1 MIRCGHNQ
9 AKDKC
14 NFVHDIG
21 CFMVSKRIK
30 EIPTQQYTCCQYHR
44 LHRTNHLHLCLKPE
58 LRILRVAKAFAWY
71 HFIFIVKSFL
81 TQTEF
86 AFYQRK
92 ALVSIHLVFIFHF

>member
-1 MIRCGHNQ
+1 MIRCGDNQ

-21 CFMVSKRIK
+21 CSMVIKRIK
-30 EIPTQQYTCCQYHR
+30 EIPTQQYTCRYHR
-44 LHRTNHLHLCLKPE
+44 LHRTHHLDLVTLCSE